1 MSMNVQQQRVAVSML
16 CVTIHMDHTSA
27 LVTQDILET
36 DEVVQV
42 ILESL
47 LWTSYFT
54 SVVYTFSSE
63 TPEYVLSMYKTFDSE
78 PNTGYSLTL

>member
-1 MSMNVQQQRVAVSML
+1 MHVLGYSAIIYCHLFVDSINLSFQMSMNVQQQRVAVSML
-16 CVTIHMDHTSA
+16 CVTIRMDHTSA

-47 LWTSYFT
+47 L
-54 SVVYTFSSE
+54 
-63 TPEYVLSMYKTFDSE
+63 
-78 PNTGYSLTL
+78 